1 MITEVTTA
9 CCIRLRLPL
18 PYLLNTA
25 KEVPAY
31 AVGAL
36 AERFPLRNASP
47 LAERFPFRLGVS
59 VEMPGAVSL
68 RPALTPGLRL
78 NPQPLFT

>member
-1 MITEVTTA
+1 MFPKWVITEVTTA
-9 CCIRLRLPL
+9 FRIRLRLPL

-36 AERFPLRNASP
+36 AERFPLR
-47 LAERFPFRLGVS
+47 LGVS

>member
-1 MITEVTTA
+1 MFPKWVITEVTTA
-9 CCIRLRLPL
+9 CRIRLQLPL

-25 KEVPAY
+25 KEAPAY

-36 AERFPLRNASP
+36 AEC
-47 LAERFPFRLGVS
+47 FPFRLGVS

>member
-9 CCIRLRLPL
+9 CRIRLQLPL

-36 AERFPLRNASP
+36 AERFPL
-47 LAERFPFRLGVS
+47 RLGVS